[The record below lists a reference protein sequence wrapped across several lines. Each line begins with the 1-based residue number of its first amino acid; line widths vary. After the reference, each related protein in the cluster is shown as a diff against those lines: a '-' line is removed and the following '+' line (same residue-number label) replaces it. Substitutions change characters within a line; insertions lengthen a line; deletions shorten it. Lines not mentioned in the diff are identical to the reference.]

1 MLIGRTEER
10 KKLENAYRSEYSE
23 FIAVYGRRRV
33 GKTFLIRETFGYRF
47 SFQHAGL
54 SKGNMKVQI
63 DEFCRSLYKAGMK
76 GVLDRNFRKPANW
89 GEAFFLLETFL
100 DQSPGDQK
108 KIVFID
114 ELSWM
119 DTPKS
124 DLIPALESF
133 WNGWASA
140 RKDILLIICAS
151 ATSWILNKVVHD
163 KGGLHNR
170 LTGQIKLNPF
180 TLKECEMFV
189 FSKNIV
195 MNRYQILECYM
206 IMGGIPYYWKFLEK
220 GKSLEQNI
228 DNIFF
233 ADDAPLRDEFK
244 YLYQA
249 LFKKPEVY
257 IQFVTALGKKKA
269 GMTRDELI
277 EAADVTNSGAVTKK
291 LEELE
296 NCGFIRKYYEFG
308 NRRKDAVYQLIDNFT
323 LFYFK
328 FMDPM
333 PSDHHFWE
341 NNLDSPTVNA
351 WCGLAFERVC
361 LEHIPQIKNRLGIS
375 GVLTQTNAW
384 SCSADLDRGI
394 FGSQI
399 DLLIV
404 RRDQIINL
412 CEMKYSRL
420 DYTVSKETDL
430 SIKRKIHDFRTITKT
445 KYAIHPTIITPY
457 GLMENSYAGNIRA
470 VITAED
476 LFQ

>member
-1 MLIGRTEER
+1 
-10 KKLENAYRSEYSE
+10 
-23 FIAVYGRRRV
+23 
-33 GKTFLIRETFGYRF
+33 
-47 SFQHAGL
+47 
-54 SKGNMKVQI
+54 
-63 DEFCRSLYKAGMK
+63 
-76 GVLDRNFRKPANW
+76 
-89 GEAFFLLETFL
+89 
-100 DQSPGDQK
+100 
-108 KIVFID
+108 
-114 ELSWM
+114 
-119 DTPKS
+119 
-124 DLIPALESF
+124 
-133 WNGWASA
+133 
-140 RKDILLIICAS
+140 
-151 ATSWILNKVVHD
+151 
-163 KGGLHNR
+163 
-170 LTGQIKLNPF
+170 
-180 TLKECEMFV
+180 
-189 FSKNIV
+189 
-195 MNRYQILECYM
+195 
-206 IMGGIPYYWKFLEK
+206 
-220 GKSLEQNI
+220 
-228 DNIFF
+228 
-233 ADDAPLRDEFK
+233 
-244 YLYQA
+244 
-249 LFKKPEVY
+249 
-257 IQFVTALGKKKA
+257 
-269 GMTRDELI
+269 
-277 EAADVTNSGAVTKK
+277 
-291 LEELE
+291 
-296 NCGFIRKYYEFG
+296 
-308 NRRKDAVYQLIDNFT
+308 
-323 LFYFK
+323 
-328 FMDPM
+328 MDPM